1 MKFKTAFVLIMLYSI
16 SVSSQYYKIIYDFKW
31 KTEKE
36 SKNYNSEL
44 TVLLK
49 NDEISYFESLA
60 KYKYDTLKTSLV
72 QQGAGGFPSPKETW
86 KLQTLISKDLKSQ
99 TTISEENFF
108 DKVYFTTY
116 TCKPVWKIL
125 SEKSTFFNY
134 SVQKAETHFGGRK
147 WIAWFTNEV
156 PINDGP
162 YKFFD
167 LPGLILKISDSE
179 ENFIFEIKGLT
190 REKTNIEGRNAHISK
205 VHFTPRQWETF
216 WTQYQKDPSMV
227 FANLNSPN
235 ATFSYV
241 YNGKNVDSKEA
252 KDAYNKAEKEKMAV
266 FKNPVELKICE

>member
-1 MKFKTAFVLIMLYSI
+1 MKFKTALVFIMLYSI

-60 KYKYDTLKTSLV
+60 KYKYDTLKTRLV
-72 QQGAGGFPSPKETW
+72 QQGAVGFPSPKETW

-99 TTISEENFF
+99 TTTSEENFF

-134 SVQKAETHFGGRK
+134 NVQKAETHFGGRK

-190 REKTNIEGRNAHISK
+190 REKTNIEGRNAYTSK
-205 VHFTPRQWETF
+205 VNFTPRQWETF

-241 YNGKNVDSKEA
+241 YKGKNVDSKEA
-252 KDAYNKAEKEKMAV
+252 KDAYNKAEKEKIAV